1 MLSCGILIGETSRT
15 RLAPSGEESDT
26 LTGLT
31 GQSRSTTETPW
42 IGIALTRWPDAFA
55 CTEER
60 RVPAASRIAWKPF
73 DVRVVENWH
82 CSTEALGAGT
92 RAHQI
97 YGGGVSGILN
107 RVGPPRLSLTAGGVQ
122 ANAPGTGR
130 IVACCRVTSA
140 DHVLPTVTEH
150 SEESATRPLP
160 VDRLVIPNK
169 KGQRYSC
176 SYQRNAF
183 NVRLQSP
190 PRRIAT
196 RQGWR
201 QACIHRVQSFW
212 HPWLRCDRRT
222 ERGGVPSSRHRGRI

>member
-1 MLSCGILIGETSRT
+1 MLSCGILRGETSRT

-107 RVGPPRLSLTAGGVQ
+107 RVGAHHAFPSQLGACKRMRREQDGLSL
-122 ANAPGTGR
+122 
-130 IVACCRVTSA
+130 VAEL
-140 DHVLPTVTEH
+140 H
-150 SEESATRPLP
+150 
-160 VDRLVIPNK
+160 RLII
-169 KGQRYSC
+169 C
-176 SYQRNAF
+176 S
-183 NVRLQSP
+183 
-190 PRRIAT
+190 
-196 RQGWR
+196 
-201 QACIHRVQSFW
+201 
-212 HPWLRCDRRT
+212 
-222 ERGGVPSSRHRGRI
+222 